1 MHLFTHETKVEELYL
16 NSYCCYFEGKIK
28 DHNQWRQQNT
38 LYPHTVLMTW
48 DTQMSLIVSV
58 IKLWVSLR
66 SCYILGISF
75 CTCLKGVL
83 MQTTKN
89 MKWNVK
95 WNHSA
100 WVAYVKYLYTQLM
113 LAAYKGYSWH
123 YVTACC
129 CVRILSGL
137 CKVFIHTINASYIWQ
152 QCTTNQ

>member
-16 NSYCCYFEGKIK
+16 NSYCCHFEGKIK

-38 LYPHTVLMTW
+38 LYPHTVLTTW
-48 DTQMSLIVSV
+48 DIQMSLIVSV

-75 CTCLKGVL
+75 CTKRCS
-83 MQTTKN
+83 QTGK
-89 MKWNVK
+89 KWNEMK
-95 WNHSA
+95 CKMKSFWHN
-100 WVAYVKYLYTQLM
+100 VKYLYTQLM
-113 LAAYKGYSWH
+113 LTVFDKGYSWH